1 MRRNT
6 APPIKRA
13 IKNGAAAAYAAEHG
27 AVDKTAAA
35 GARGDV
41 PHGARRQKPPPAPPK
56 GGATQQAR
64 APEIQG
70 AYAGFPLPAFVDV
83 GEAVF
88 HDLGDVVV
96 IEGILDL
103 FALFGALDELCPPQ
117 HPQLVRDC
125 RNAHA

>member
-1 MRRNT
+1 MRRNR
-6 APPIKRA
+6 APPIKRRLRA
-13 IKNGAAAAYAAEHG
+13 PAGMCPLGAPQ
-27 AVDKTAAA
+27 KTAA
-35 GARGDV
+35 R
-41 PHGARRQKPPPAPPK
+41 PPK

-117 HPQLVRDC
+117 HPQLVRDR

>member
-1 MRRNT
+1 MRRDT
-6 APPIKRA
+6 APPIKRRLRA
-13 IKNGAAAAYAAEHG
+13 PAGMCPMDAPQKN
-27 AVDKTAAA
+27 
-35 GARGDV
+35 
-41 PHGARRQKPPPAPPK
+41 RRPPPEGRRNAASP
-56 GGATQQAR
+56 R
-64 APEIQG
+64 ALNMG

-117 HPQLVRDC
+117 HPQLVRDR

>member
-6 APPIKRA
+6 APPIKRRLRA
-13 IKNGAAAAYAAEHG
+13 PAGMCPTERAAKN
-27 AVDKTAAA
+27 
-35 GARGDV
+35 
-41 PHGARRQKPPPAPPK
+41 RRPPPEGRRNA
-56 GGATQQAR
+56 AAR

-96 IEGILDL
+96 VEGILDL